1 MKSTTSLKL
10 FIAAA
15 ALLSAS
21 TLHRAIAA
29 ELPVTPSAE
38 KPVILLGFGETPY
51 VAPGSDP
58 AITVFKGKVTGSEGT
73 DYAKV
78 RGSDAVA
85 AHKGFGEWSV
95 TMQFDLESA
104 IKPGR
109 YDFHA
114 RYHQGGEAS
123 QIAQTFVIK
132 AGPDASSLEERGTV
146 QLRNEMSWKS
156 QWLKA
161 EKTIELKEGDKVIE
175 IHNSGKADGA
185 KVFEAFLL
193 SPS

>member
-1 MKSTTSLKL
+1 MKSTTPLKL
-10 FIAAA
+10 MLAAA
-15 ALLSAS
+15 ALLSA
-21 TLHRAIAA
+21 AIVYRVEAA

-38 KPVILLGFGETPY
+38 KPVILLGFGENPY

-73 DYAKV
+73 DYARV
-78 RGSDAVA
+78 RVSDAIA
-85 AHKGFGEWSV
+85 AHKGFGEWSM
-95 TMQFDLESA
+95 TMQFDLEGA

-114 RYHQGGEAS
+114 RYNHGGEPS
-123 QIAQTFVIK
+123 QVAQTFVIK
-132 AGPDASSLEERGTV
+132 AGPDASTLEERGSV
-146 QLRNEMSWKS
+146 QLRNETSWKS

-161 EKTIELKEGDKVIE
+161 DKTIELKEGDKVIE

-193 SPS
+193 NPS